1 MSNNI
6 HNKEYR
12 KKLIERYL
20 NADSTSQEEGLLKDY
35 FTNNS
40 ADEDEKDIAY
50 LIKIGQC
57 KEEAYNSTLT
67 PDTGAEEY
75 DRIVGGVVG
84 KRNKRIR
91 YILAGLSACA
101 AACVLYFTLVHE
113 RIEGKSYNLSPI
125 EIAEGINAVA
135 EVTNGAEEITAN
147 TTKEGILVTVSSN
160 GKVLST
166 YMITKDNNG
175 SIKLTAN
182 N

>member
-20 NADSTSQEEGLLKDY
+20 NADSTPQEERLLIDY
-35 FTNNS
+35 FVNNG
-40 ADEDEKDIAY
+40 ADEAEKDVAY
-50 LIKIGQC
+50 LIKIEQC
-57 KEEAYNSTLT
+57 KGGTGNATLT
-67 PDTGAEEY
+67 QDTGVEEY

-101 AACVLYFTLVHE
+101 AAFVLYFTLVQG
-113 RIEGKSYNLSPI
+113 RTDGSYSLSPI

-135 EVTNGAEEITAN
+135 EVTNGAEEITASP
-147 TTKEGILVTVSSN
+147 TKEGILVTVSSN

-166 YMITKDNNG
+166 YTITKDDNG
-175 SIKLTAN
+175 SIKLIAN

>member
-6 HNKEYR
+6 YNKEYR
-12 KKLIERYL
+12 KKLVEGYL
-20 NADSTSQEEGLLKDY
+20 NADSTPQEERLLIDY
-35 FTNNS
+35 FTNNC
-40 ADEDEKDIAY
+40 ADEDEKDVAY

-57 KEEAYNSTLT
+57 KGG
-67 PDTGAEEY
+67 TGNAALMQDKGVEEY
-75 DRIVGGVVG
+75 DRIVGEVVG

-101 AACVLYFTLVHE
+101 AAFVLYFTLVQD
-113 RIEGKSYNLSPI
+113 RIDRSHSLSPV

-135 EVTNGAEEITAN
+135 EVTNGAEEITASP
-147 TTKEGILVTVSSN
+147 TKEGILVTVSSN

-166 YMITKDNNG
+166 YTITKDDNG
-175 SIKLTAN
+175 SIKLIAN